1 MQQSWKRKFFVIS
14 IGQIVSL
21 IGSSAVQF
29 ALIWWIASETGSAI
43 MMGLSGLVAFLPATI
58 LSPLAG
64 IVADR
69 YHRKYICIFSDL
81 FIGLS
86 AAIFSILLWIFEM
99 PVWTA
104 LLILF
109 FRSIG
114 NAFHQPAFQ
123 AMIPQFVPAE
133 DLVKIGGWNQLIA
146 SGSFLLGPAIGAALY
161 AAFPLPVILLTDL
174 FGAVI
179 ASVMLAVVHIAAP
192 MQKASRESK
201 NTLKELKEGIEV
213 FRADKALTLLIA
225 IETLCMIFYMPLSSF
240 YPLMT
245 SDYFQASAWHG
256 SAIEVLYAAGMMIAA
271 FLFGSVIK
279 VKRHLFLSYL
289 GLLGIGFTSTIGGI
303 LPPEMWAWFIF
314 ALVCG
319 VMGAFGN
326 VHSIPLVAYMQ
337 TTIPAEKM
345 GRAFS
350 LIALVAS
357 LSMPLGLLI
366 GSPIAERIGVNVWFF
381 ISGIGT
387 TIITAIGLLL
397 HHKIAKPAE
406 PVNDKMNGA

>member
-1 MQQSWKRKFFVIS
+1 MQQSWKRKFWIIS
-14 IGQIVSL
+14 IGQIASL

-43 MMGLSGLVAFLPATI
+43 MMGLSGLVAFLPATL

-69 YHRKYICIFSDL
+69 YHRKYICIFADL
-81 FIGLS
+81 FIGVS
-86 AAIFSILLWIFEM
+86 AAIFSVMLWLFEM

-104 LLILF
+104 LIILF

-161 AAFPLPVILLTDL
+161 AAFSLPVILLTDL
-174 FGAVI
+174 LGAII
-179 ASVMLAVVHIAAP
+179 ASVMLAAVQIAP
-192 MQKASRESK
+192 
-201 NTLKELKEGIEV
+201 
-213 FRADKALTLLIA
+213 
-225 IETLCMIFYMPLSSF
+225 MPLSSF

-245 SDYFQASAWHG
+245 SDYFNATAWHG
-256 SAIEVLYAAGMMIAA
+256 SVVEILYAAGMMVAA
-271 FLFGSVIK
+271 FLFSSVIK
-279 VKRHLFLSYL
+279 VKQHLLFSYVGML
-289 GLLGIGFTSTIGGI
+289 GVGITSAIGGLL
-303 LPPEMWAWFIF
+303 PPDMWAWLIF
-314 ALVCG
+314 ALACG

-326 VHSIPLVAYMQ
+326 VHSIPLIAYMQ

-350 LIALVAS
+350 LIALAAS
-357 LSMPLGLLI
+357 LSMPVGLLI
-366 GSPIAERIGVNVWFF
+366 ASPVAETVGVNVWFLL
-381 ISGIGT
+381 SGIGT
-387 TIITAIGLLL
+387 VLITATGLFL
-397 HHKIAKPAE
+397 HQR
-406 PVNDKMNGA
+406 MQRQ

>member
-1 MQQSWKRKFFVIS
+1 MQQSWKRKFWIIS
-14 IGQIVSL
+14 IGQIASL

-43 MMGLSGLVAFLPATI
+43 MMGLSGLVAFLPATL

-69 YHRKYICIFSDL
+69 YHRKYICIFADL
-81 FIGLS
+81 FIGVS
-86 AAIFSILLWIFEM
+86 AAIFSVLLWLFEM

-104 LLILF
+104 LIILF

-133 DLVKIGGWNQLIA
+133 DLA

-161 AAFPLPVILLTDL
+161 AAFSLPVILLTDL
-174 FGAVI
+174 LGAII
-179 ASVMLAVVHIAAP
+179 ASVMLAAVQIAP
-192 MQKASRESK
+192 MQRVARESQ
-201 NTLKELKEGIEV
+201 NTRKELKEGIEV
-213 FRADKALTLLIA
+213 FRADKALTLLIVV
-225 IETLCMIFYMPLSSF
+225 ETLCMIFYMPLSSF

-245 SDYFQASAWHG
+245 SDYFNATAWHG
-256 SAIEVLYAAGMMIAA
+256 SVVEILYAAGMMVAA
-271 FLFGSVIK
+271 FLFSSVIK
-279 VKRHLFLSYL
+279 VKQHLLFSYIGML
-289 GLLGIGFTSTIGGI
+289 GVGITSAIGGLL
-303 LPPEMWAWFIF
+303 PPDMWAWLIF
-314 ALVCG
+314 ALACG

-326 VHSIPLVAYMQ
+326 VHSIPLIAYMQ

-350 LIALVAS
+350 LIALAAS
-357 LSMPLGLLI
+357 LSMPVGLLI
-366 GSPIAERIGVNVWFF
+366 ASPVAETVGVNVWFLL
-381 ISGIGT
+381 SGVGT
-387 TIITAIGLLL
+387 VLITATGLFL
-397 HHKIAKPAE
+397 HQR
-406 PVNDKMNGA
+406 MQRQ

>member
-1 MQQSWKRKFFVIS
+1 MQQSWKRKFWIIS
-14 IGQIVSL
+14 IGQIASL

-43 MMGLSGLVAFLPATI
+43 MMGLSGLVAFLPATL

-69 YHRKYICIFSDL
+69 YHRKYICIFADL
-81 FIGLS
+81 FIGVS
-86 AAIFSILLWIFEM
+86 AAIFSVLLWLFEM

-104 LLILF
+104 LIILF

-161 AAFPLPVILLTDL
+161 AAFSLPVILLTDL
-174 FGAVI
+174 LGAII
-179 ASVMLAVVHIAAP
+179 ASVRLAAVQIAP
-192 MQKASRESK
+192 MQRVARESQ
-201 NTLKELKEGIEV
+201 NTRKELKEGIEV
-213 FRADKALTLLIA
+213 FRADKALTLLIVV
-225 IETLCMIFYMPLSSF
+225 ETLCMIFYMPLSSF

-245 SDYFQASAWHG
+245 SDYFNATAWHG
-256 SAIEVLYAAGMMIAA
+256 SVVEILYAAGMMVAA
-271 FLFGSVIK
+271 FLFSSVIK
-279 VKRHLFLSYL
+279 VKQHLLFSYIGML
-289 GLLGIGFTSTIGGI
+289 GVGITSAIGGLL
-303 LPPEMWAWFIF
+303 PPDMWAWLIF
-314 ALVCG
+314 ALACG

-326 VHSIPLVAYMQ
+326 VHSIPLIAYMQ

-350 LIALVAS
+350 LIALAAS
-357 LSMPLGLLI
+357 LSMPVGLLI
-366 GSPIAERIGVNVWFF
+366 ASPVAETVGVNVWFLL
-381 ISGIGT
+381 SGVGT
-387 TIITAIGLLL
+387 VLITATGLFL
-397 HHKIAKPAE
+397 HQR
-406 PVNDKMNGA
+406 MQRQ